1 MKKLIATLGGLALA
15 AVGAVISPASAALK
29 VGSTAPDFRAE
40 GALDGK
46 NFPFHL
52 ADALKK
58 GPVVLYF
65 FPAAFTPGCTVE
77 AHEFAEAAAQFGAMG
92 ATLIGVTA
100 GNVDRIAEFSKV
112 ECRSKFP
119 VAGDPKLAIA
129 KSYDATLALFPGH
142 SNRTSYLIGTDG
154 KVAAVYSNL
163 SPKNHVEEMLAGVKA
178 WRAAHPA

>member
-1 MKKLIATLGGLALA
+1 MKKLIAIVGSLVIA
-15 AVGAVISPASAALK
+15 AAGAMVSPASAALS

-46 NFPFHL
+46 SFTFHL

-65 FPAAFTPGCTVE
+65 FPAAFTPGCTIE
-77 AHEFAEAAAQFGAMG
+77 AHNFAEAAAQFNAMG

-112 ECRSKFP
+112 ECRSKFA

-142 SNRTSYLIGTDG
+142 SNRTSYVIGTDG

-163 SPKNHVEEMLAGVKA
+163 SPKNHVEAMLAGVKA